1 MKRREFITLL
11 GGAAAAWP
19 IAAGAQAPGERSQGL
34 LSRMLRLQAETIV
47 DKIDLFID
55 GTISH
60 VGWTAQLPPSMS
72 IEARRFDNLRLL
84 RQASAV
90 LEIAQLDQAGKE
102 QLRVSR
108 LAMDRAASGADFSGE
123 AKFTVAVAKGTYYGP
138 VYFREMDQQEPP
150 SVLPCI
156 TLSVAGRRRD
166 AGVSVA
172 EVSLKPVQEMVSRI
186 KVGDR
191 GVIFVIEAADLV
203 IAHSDSSMVQRDFWS
218 VAHVR
223 AARAAGAGAATMAA
237 QVSRD
242 RNQRDVLAIT
252 APVAKLGW
260 LVVVEL
266 PLAEAATVAQ

>member
-11 GGAAAAWP
+11 GGAATAWP
-19 IAAGAQAPGERSQGL
+19 LVAGAQAPGERSHGL
-34 LSRMLRLQAETIV
+34 LSRLLRLQAETIV

-55 GTISH
+55 DTISH
-60 VGWTAQLPPSMS
+60 VGWTVQIPPSMS

-150 SVLPCI
+150 SVLPCM
-156 TLSVAGRRRD
+156 TLSIAGRRRD

-172 EVSLKPVQEMVSRI
+172 EVSLKPVQEMVNRI

-191 GVIFVIEAADLV
+191 GVIEAADLV

-237 QVSRD
+237 QISRD